1 MSLAKIKILMIVVFN
16 SDFQIWTLLGLNHF
30 VDRDMSLFHI

>member
-16 SDFQIWTLLGLNHF
+16 SDFQIWTLLGLNHLG
-30 VDRDMSLFHI
+30 DRDMSLFHV